1 MKIKAIVL
9 LLVALFMANDSVR
22 AQASDGVVLRYGEN
36 INTGY
41 GNGGQIVT
49 PYVTFS
55 KSRMAP
61 FIKGGCSVSAV
72 RIGLAKPAKNVR
84 IYIKYNAGDRRDV
97 YHQTVG
103 DLEAG
108 WNTVSLT
115 TPYQLTDS
123 SLTVGYRATFESG
136 NDGGAGFDTYASTY
150 ADSVYVNTS
159 QTWRTIDGSFCI
171 QPVISGG
178 TLPENYA
185 FMDPLPMEAYT
196 YDSIANLKFLLR
208 NEGTKKIDYC
218 EYFLSNMSD
227 STHLWGTFIIFDS
240 IGVNATDTVTV
251 TLDPADSDYY
261 WRRLAPTVGNNVRR
275 IGLIKVNNDETFYED
290 RGEIFDYAFE
300 RRDPKFMQHVVVED
314 FTGDWCQFC
323 VAGIEE
329 LRYLKSGYEHPEE
342 IVPISIHVPTDPLA
356 LADNEYSYQP
366 LLSQV
371 EGFPTVYSNRT
382 GYYTTS
388 QPYGNVRRAVRM
400 IEASAGTT
408 GLSGEAH
415 FNADSTALEVATS
428 FVSASD
434 IASPDYKI
442 AFVLLEDSIDGSQYN
457 GYSGGSSGSFLGW
470 ESLPQYV
477 SMKYDDVARGVYNTF
492 EGQPLVSGAI
502 TAGVPVAYTYS
513 LDLTKCPVND
523 ARYIHVVPM
532 VLNSNGEIVNAC
544 NVYPSAGTPSG
555 IRTLSNGK
563 SDFNGA
569 VDVYAVDGSH
579 VGKFDSINS
588 FNAGNMHGI
597 FILRSGNTTIK
608 VAR

>member
-1 MKIKAIVL
+1 
-9 LLVALFMANDSVR
+9 MANDSVR

-49 PYVTFS
+49 PYVTFP

-61 FIKGGCSVSAV
+61 FIKGRCSVSAV

-84 IYIKYNAGDRRDV
+84 VYIKYNAGDRRDV

-103 DLEAG
+103 ELEAG
-108 WNTVSLT
+108 WNTVTLT
-115 TPYQLTDS
+115 TPYQLTDT

-171 QPVISGG
+171 QPVVSGG

-185 FMDPLPMEAYT
+185 VIDKLPMEAYQ
-196 YDSIANLKFLLR
+196 YDSVAHLKFLLR
-208 NEGTKKIDYC
+208 NFGTKKIDYS
-218 EYFLSNMSD
+218 EYSLYQDYGARGM
-227 STHLWGTFIIFDS
+227 TFVLLDAPVE
-240 IGVNATDTVTV
+240 VNATDTI
-251 TLDPADSDYY
+251 TLAYGNDLDDYY
-261 WRRLAPTVGNNVRR
+261 NYSFAPHTGDNAYRVF
-275 IGLIKVNNDETFYED
+275 LMKVNDDESAF
-290 RGEIFDYAFE
+290 GEKFEPVDYAFE
-300 RRDPKFMQHVVVED
+300 RRDPKYMQHVVVED

-329 LRYLKSGYEHPEE
+329 LRYLKSGYAHPEE

-356 LADNEYSYQP
+356 LADNDYSYQP
-366 LLSQV
+366 LLSKV
-371 EGFPTVYSNRT
+371 EGFPTVYSNRVS
-382 GYYTTS
+382 YYTTS
-388 QPYGNVRRAVRM
+388 QPYGNVRREVGM

-408 GLSGEAH
+408 GLSAVAH
-415 FNADSTALEVATS
+415 FNADSTALDITAS
-428 FVSASD
+428 FVSSAD

-442 AFVLLEDSIDGSQYN
+442 SFVLLEDSISGNQYN
-457 GYSGGSSGSFLGW
+457 GYSGGSSGSFFGW
-470 ESLPQYV
+470 ENLPQYV
-477 SMKYDDVARGVYNTF
+477 SMKYDDVARGVYNSF
-492 EGQPLVSGAI
+492 DGQPLASGVI
-502 TAGVPVAYTYS
+502 TAGVPVDYTYTM
-513 LDLTKCPVND
+513 DLTKCPVND

-544 NVYPSAGTPSG
+544 NVYPSAGAPSG
-555 IRTLSNGK
+555 IRTVSNK
-563 SDFNGA
+563 MSAIDGA
-569 VDVYAVDGSH
+569 VDVYSVNGQLL
-579 VGKFDSINS
+579 GRFDSIDS
-588 FNAGNMHGI
+588 FRAGNLRGI
-597 FILRSGNTTIK
+597 FILRSGNKTLK

>member
-1 MKIKAIVL
+1 
-9 LLVALFMANDSVR
+9 MANDSVR

-49 PYVTFS
+49 PYVTFP

-61 FIKGGCSVSAV
+61 FIKGRCSVSAV

-84 IYIKYNAGDRRDV
+84 VYIKYNAGDRRDV

-103 DLEAG
+103 ELEAG
-108 WNTVSLT
+108 WNTVTLT
-115 TPYQLTDS
+115 TPYQLTDT

-171 QPVISGG
+171 QPVVSGG

-185 FMDPLPMEAYT
+185 VIDKLPMEAYQ
-196 YDSIANLKFLLR
+196 YDSVAHLKFLLR
-208 NEGTKKIDYC
+208 NFGTKKIDYS
-218 EYFLSNMSD
+218 EYSLYQDYGARGM
-227 STHLWGTFIIFDS
+227 TFVLLDAPVE
-240 IGVNATDTVTV
+240 VNATDTI
-251 TLDPADSDYY
+251 TLAYGNDLDDYY
-261 WRRLAPTVGNNVRR
+261 NYSFAPHTGDNAYRVF
-275 IGLIKVNNDETFYED
+275 LMKVNDDESAF
-290 RGEIFDYAFE
+290 GEKFEPVDYAFE
-300 RRDPKFMQHVVVED
+300 RRDPKYMQHVVVED

-329 LRYLKSGYEHPEE
+329 LRYLKNGYAHPEE

-356 LADNEYSYQP
+356 LADNDYSYQP
-366 LLSQV
+366 LLSKV
-371 EGFPTVYSNRT
+371 EGFPTVYSNRVS
-382 GYYTTS
+382 YYTTS
-388 QPYGNVRRAVRM
+388 QPYGNVRRAVGM

-408 GLSGEAH
+408 GLSAVAH
-415 FNADSTALEVATS
+415 FNADSTALDITAS
-428 FVSASD
+428 FVSSTD

-442 AFVLLEDSIDGSQYN
+442 SFVLLEDSISGNQYN
-457 GYSGGSSGSFLGW
+457 GYSGGSSGSFFGW
-470 ESLPQYV
+470 ENLPQYV
-477 SMKYDDVARGVYNTF
+477 SMKYDDVARGVYNSF
-492 EGQPLVSGAI
+492 DGQPLASGAI
-502 TAGVPVAYTYS
+502 TAGVPVDYTYTM
-513 LDLTKCPVND
+513 DLTKCPVND

-544 NVYPSAGTPSG
+544 NVYPSAGAPSG
-555 IRTLSNGK
+555 IRTVSNGM
-563 SDFNGA
+563 SAIDGA
-569 VDVYAVDGSH
+569 VDVYSVNGQLL
-579 VGKFDSINS
+579 GRFDSIDS
-588 FNAGNMHGI
+588 FHAGNLRGI
-597 FILRSGNTTIK
+597 FILRSGNKTQK

>member
-1 MKIKAIVL
+1 
-9 LLVALFMANDSVR
+9 MANDSVR

-36 INTGY
+36 IYTGY

-49 PYVTFS
+49 PYVTFP
-55 KSRMAP
+55 KSRIAP

-84 IYIKYNAGDRRDV
+84 VYIKYNAGDRRDV

-103 DLEAG
+103 ELEAG
-108 WNTVSLT
+108 WNTVTLT
-115 TPYQLTDS
+115 TPYQLTDT

-171 QPVISGG
+171 QPVVSGG

-185 FMDPLPMEAYT
+185 VMDQLPMETYT

-208 NEGTKKIDYC
+208 NVGTKKIDYC

-227 STHLWGTFIIFDS
+227 SAHSWGTFIMVDS
-240 IGVNATDTVTV
+240 IDVNSTDTVTV
-251 TLDPADSDYY
+251 TLDPADPDYY
-261 WRRLAPTVGNNVRR
+261 WRRLAPTIGNNVRR
-275 IGLIKVNNDETFYED
+275 LGLFKVNNDETCYED
-290 RGEIFDYAFE
+290 GRDIHDYTFE
-300 RRDPKFMQHVVVED
+300 RRDPKYMQHVVVED

-329 LRYLKSGYEHPEE
+329 LRYLKSGYAHPEE

-356 LADNEYSYQP
+356 LADNDYSYQP
-366 LLSQV
+366 LLSKV
-371 EGFPTVYSNRT
+371 EGFPTVYSNRVS
-382 GYYTTS
+382 YYTTS
-388 QPYGNVRRAVRM
+388 QPYGNVRREVGM

-408 GLSGEAH
+408 GLSAVAH
-415 FNADSTALEVATS
+415 FNADSTALDITAS
-428 FVSASD
+428 FVSSAD

-442 AFVLLEDSIDGSQYN
+442 SFVLLEDSISGNQYN
-457 GYSGGSSGSFLGW
+457 GYSGGSSGSFFGW
-470 ESLPQYV
+470 ENLPQYV
-477 SMKYDDVARGVYNTF
+477 SMKYDDVARGVYNSF
-492 EGQPLVSGAI
+492 DGQPLASGAI
-502 TAGVPVAYTYS
+502 TAGVPVDYTYTM
-513 LDLTKCPVND
+513 DLTKCPVND

-544 NVYPSAGTPSG
+544 NVYPSAGAPSG
-555 IRTLSNGK
+555 IRTVSNGM
-563 SDFNGA
+563 SAIDGA
-569 VDVYAVDGSH
+569 VDVYSVNGQLL
-579 VGKFDSINS
+579 GRFDSIDS
-588 FNAGNMHGI
+588 FRAGNLRGI
-597 FILRSGNTTIK
+597 FILRSGNKTLK